1 VKEVKEV
8 HEKKGGKEDE
18 EENKGTW
25 GKRGEGCERGEVL

>member
-1 VKEVKEV
+1 MHGVKEVKEV

-25 GKRGEGCERGEVL
+25 GERGKVL